1 MTGFAGGWPAKPD
14 DPRGGEEHVI
24 SPVHQQEVLGSPPLA
39 RGRAYRAALE
49 CPTNTSH
56 RTTGLPGVV
65 STLTPWPRRRTL
77 DCADV
82 GSRGRHPLLAPGR
95 AHLNPPQPQHL

>member
-24 SPVHQQEVLGSPPLA
+24 SPDHQQEVLGSPPFV

-49 CPTNTSH
+49 CLTNTSH
-56 RTTGLPGVV
+56 RTTGHPGVV
-65 STLTPWPRRRTL
+65 NTLTPWPRRRTL
-77 DCADV
+77 DYAGV
-82 GSRGRHPLLAPGR
+82 GTGGSTPAAGARPGAPEPL
-95 AHLNPPQPQHL
+95 QPQHL